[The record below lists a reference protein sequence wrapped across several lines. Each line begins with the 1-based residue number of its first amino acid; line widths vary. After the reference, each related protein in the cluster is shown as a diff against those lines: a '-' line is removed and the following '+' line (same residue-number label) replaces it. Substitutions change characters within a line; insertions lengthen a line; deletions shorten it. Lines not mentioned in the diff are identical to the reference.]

1 MTHDT
6 SLRTGLALCTALLA
20 NMAGFSVF
28 AALLPTLQAAWR
40 LSNTEAGIIEG
51 AFLIG
56 YLASVPFLVA
66 MTDRRDARAIYLAS
80 TLLAVIGNLGTALLG
95 DGVWSG
101 VITRLIAGMGLAGTF
116 MPGLK
121 MLTERL
127 SGIGGNRAIAFYMAT
142 FSLGASLSTILAGLV
157 GHRFGWQAPFYVA
170 GALGLVAI
178 PLVLGNTQAQARPP
192 GTHQAL
198 WRRLA
203 IAWRNKMARGY
214 SLAYGLHMWELYGF
228 RSWLIAFLVMV
239 STGSVTSSADT
250 SLTNWGGLILVLGL
264 PASIIGNEIALR
276 IGRRRWLSLIMP
288 ASAILSLVIG
298 WSVAWPF
305 AWVLILLAL
314 YTVTVSADSATL
326 TAGAVESAP
335 SELKGATMALHTLIG
350 FTGAS
355 LGPLAA
361 GGLLDQFGAD
371 TRLGWV
377 IAFAAMGIV
386 AGFGPLFLRSSPP
399 SVTGS
404 STGRPS

>member
-1 MTHDT
+1 MSRAD
-6 SLRTGLALCTALLA
+6 SLRTGLALCAALLA
-20 NMAGFSVF
+20 NMACFSVF

-66 MTDRRDARAIYLAS
+66 MTDRRDARAIYLVS
-80 TLLAVIGNLGTALLG
+80 TLLAVLGNLGTAILG
-95 DGVWSG
+95 DGVWTG
-101 VITRLIAGMGLAGTF
+101 VVTRLIAGMGLAGTF

-121 MLTERL
+121 LLTERL

-142 FSLGASLSTILAGLV
+142 FSLGASLSTILAGAV
-157 GHRFGWQAPFYVA
+157 GHRFGWQAPSYVA
-170 GALGLVAI
+170 GALGLLAI
-178 PLVLGNTQAQARPP
+178 PLVLGNTRAQAKPP
-192 GTHQAL
+192 GAYQPL

-203 IAWRNKMARGY
+203 IAWRNETARGY

-228 RSWLIAFLVMV
+228 RSWLIAFLVMAT
-239 STGSVTSSADT
+239 TGTVGASADT
-250 SLTNWGGLILVLGL
+250 SLTTWGGLVLVLGL

-276 IGRRRWLSLIMP
+276 IGRHRWLTFIMP
-288 ASAILSLVIG
+288 ASAALSLVIG
-298 WSVAWPF
+298 WSVDWPL
-305 AWVLILLAL
+305 AAVLALLAL

-335 SELKGATMALHTLIG
+335 AELKGATMALHTLIG

-361 GGLLDQFGAD
+361 GGLLDLFGAD

-377 IAFAAMGIV
+377 IAFAAMGLV
-386 AGFGPLFLRSSPP
+386 AGFGPSLIR
-399 SVTGS
+399 
-404 STGRPS
+404 RPS

>member
-1 MTHDT
+1 MSRYD
-6 SLRTGLALCTALLA
+6 SLRLGLALCAALLA

-66 MTDRRDARAIYLAS
+66 MTDRRDARAIYLVS
-80 TLLAVIGNLGTALLG
+80 TLLAVIGNLGTAFLG
-95 DGVWSG
+95 DGIWTG
-101 VITRLIAGMGLAGTF
+101 VVTRLVAGMGLAGTF

-121 MLTERL
+121 LLTERL

-157 GHRFGWQAPFYVA
+157 GHRFGWQAPFLVA
-170 GALGLVAI
+170 GALGLLAI
-178 PLVLGNTQAQARPP
+178 PLVLGNTTAQEKPAVV
-192 GTHQAL
+192 HQSL
-198 WRRLA
+198 WRRLT
-203 IAWRNKMARGY
+203 IAWRNETARGY

-228 RSWLIAFLVMV
+228 RSWLIAFLVMAT
-239 STGSVTSSADT
+239 TGTVAASADT
-250 SLTNWGGLILVLGL
+250 SLTTWGGLVLFLGL

-276 IGRRRWLSLIMP
+276 IGRRRWLGFIMP
-288 ASAILSLVIG
+288 ASAVLSLAIG
-298 WSVAWPF
+298 WSIDWPF
-305 AWVLILLAL
+305 AAVLALLAL

-335 SELKGATMALHTLIG
+335 AELKGATMALHTLIG
-350 FTGAS
+350 FAGAS

-361 GGLLDQFGAD
+361 GGLLDLFGAD

-377 IAFAAMGIV
+377 VAFAAMGIV
-386 AGFGPLFLRSSPP
+386 AGFGPTLIR
-399 SVTGS
+399 
-404 STGRPS
+404 RPS